1 MTFCPFLMIYEWI
14 NQSNRLLSKFVFGSK
29 FFIKIA
35 PNLCRHMTVIP
46 KGTKRPSESNVV
58 SPSRRG
64 PRGHLP
70 THSSHDANPSDAF
83 RMKARTSFATESPR
97 RSIFQE
103 HREEVNVGSSSPGS
117 RSGTRTVSFQDHFE
131 SPKSYNELQL
141 NYVSPTSGDT
151 IGMPQTPHLGL
162 KSNRGGARVTSRV
175 IDMGERVNSQ
185 PNSLG
190 GFPVSNR
197 GRGMRN
203 VSSRGR
209 SPKASN
215 FRMHGEESP
224 MIIKNLDTLNKIHST
239 SDEMAKSLS

>member
-1 MTFCPFLMIYEWI
+1 M
-14 NQSNRLLSKFVFGSK
+14 K
-29 FFIKIA
+29 
-35 PNLCRHMTVIP
+35 VIS

-64 PRGHLP
+64 PRGHLQK
-70 THSSHDANPSDAF
+70 HSSVAITPGSDA
-83 RMKARTSFATESPR
+83 TSNVFKVKPRSLSAMESPR

-117 RSGTRTVSFQDHFE
+117 RSGTRTVSFQDQFE
-131 SPKSYNELQL
+131 SPRSHNEMQL
-141 NYVSPTSGDT
+141 NYVSPTSSDT

-162 KSNRGGARVTSRV
+162 KSNRGGTRVTSRV
-175 IDMGERVNSQ
+175 IDMGERVSSQ
-185 PNSLG
+185 PNTRG

-209 SPKASN
+209 SPKVSS
-215 FRMHGEESP
+215 FRVQSGKESP
-224 MIIKNLDTLNKIHST
+224 MIIKNLDSPNNEIHSS
-239 SDEMAKSLS
+239 SDDVAKSS